1 MADKDTRR
9 RFALTSMRTFSIHW
23 GAVLVCFALVVL
35 FVYAG
40 YVEPNRIEV
49 THTPIGQLQ
58 GEKAIVIA
66 QISDLHLQEVGT
78 LERSVL
84 QRVQEIQP
92 DLLVLSGDVIDTPES
107 LAQLDV
113 FLTGLNAPLKIA
125 VLGNWEYWSGVD
137 LKRLE
142 QLYKDHG
149 VELLVNA
156 SAQYTIKGRALAV
169 HGVDDYT
176 AGKPRINSIAGKPSE
191 VSVLLQH
198 SPGFFQED
206 LSLLVKFT
214 LCMSGHTHGGQMT
227 LFGWPVWTPRGS
239 GEYVKGLY
247 QTKTCP
253 MYVSRGVGT
262 SLLGFRVGARPEI
275 AVFTL

>member
-1 MADKDTRR
+1 MTDSDARR
-9 RFALTSMRTFSIHW
+9 RFALTSMRKFFTRWS
-23 GAVLVCFALVVL
+23 AVLACFALVAL

-40 YVEPNRIEV
+40 YVEPRRLEI
-49 THTPIGQLQ
+49 TQTQIGEPP

-66 QISDLHLQEVGT
+66 QISDLHLQEVGN

-84 QRVQEIQP
+84 RRVQEIEP
-92 DLLVLSGDVIDTPES
+92 DLLVLSGDVIDKQES

-156 SAQYTIKGRALAV
+156 SAQYTVKGRALDV

-176 AGKPRINSIAGKPSE
+176 AGNPRINIIEGKASE
-191 VSVLLQH
+191 LSVLLQH

-206 LSLLVKFT
+206 LSFLGRLT
-214 LCMSGHTHGGQMT
+214 LCISGHTHGGQMT
-227 LFGWPVWTPRGS
+227 LFGWPIWTPRGS

-262 SLLGFRVGARPEI
+262 SLLGFRIGARPEI
-275 AVFTL
+275 AVFAL